1 MSLLTKGGGEV
12 LALWDWFTRLFNK
25 DNGALPLD
33 AYIGELASEVFY
45 KELAIQ
51 ACVNLIANA
60 VARSEF
66 KTHEKGLEVRK
77 DNYYLFN
84 VEPNQNKSASKFWRD
99 VIHKLVYYND
109 CLVIQQNSMFYI
121 ADSYDLVPF
130 AFKENIYKNIVI
142 ADYQLKNVY
151 TESQVFHFE
160 LHNEKIKTVIDG
172 LYQSY
177 SKLIA
182 ASQAHYKKNNTR
194 RGWLEIPTNY
204 PQTEKAQQDLNNLLS
219 ERFKRFFEAEGG
231 AVLPLSNNMKYN
243 ELSSNIGVKGGVEG
257 RDIRAFIDD
266 VFDFVAIAFQVPPQ
280 LLKGTVADT
289 SKAVTDFLTFCINP
303 LAELLTDEINRKMYG
318 KKAYLERT
326 YMKLDTSRIRAV
338 DIKDIANAFDVMLRI
353 GAYSIDDCLETMGM
367 EPLNTDWSKARWM
380 TRNYQP
386 IEIALK
392 GGETV

>member
-1 MSLLTKGGGEV
+1 
-12 LALWDWFTRLFNK
+12 LALLKDWIFKLFNK

-33 AYIGELASEVFY
+33 AYVGELAAEVYY

-66 KTHEKGLEVRK
+66 RTYEKGKEVRK

-99 VIHKLVYYND
+99 VIHKLVYDND
-109 CLVIQQNSMFYI
+109 CLVIQQNGRFYV
-121 ADSYDLVPF
+121 ADSYELVEF
-130 AFKENIYKNIVI
+130 AFKENIYKDIVV
-142 ADYQLKNVY
+142 ANYQLKNVY
-151 TESQVFHFE
+151 SESQVFHFE

-177 SKLIA
+177 AKLIA
-182 ASQAHYKKNNTR
+182 ASQGHYKKNNAR
-194 RGWLEIPTNY
+194 RGSLEIPINY
-204 PQTEKAQQDLNNLLS
+204 PQTEKAQQDLNDLLS
-219 ERFKRFFEAEGG
+219 KRFKRFFEAEGG
-231 AVLPLSNNMKYN
+231 AVIPLSNGMKYT

-266 VFDFVAIAFQVPPQ
+266 IFDFVAIAFQVPPQ
-280 LLKGTVADT
+280 LLGGDVADT
-289 SKAVTDFLTFCINP
+289 SKVVTDFLTFCINP

-326 YMKLDTSRIRAV
+326 YMKLDTSQIRVV
-338 DIKDIANAFDVMLRI
+338 DVKDVANAFDVLLRI
-353 GAYSIDDCLETMGM
+353 GAYSIDDCLATMGL
-367 EPLNTDWSKARWM
+367 EPLDTEWSKARWM
-380 TRNYQP
+380 TKNYEP
-386 IEIALK
+386 IEKALK
-392 GGETV
+392 GGGSSGGG

>member
-1 MSLLTKGGGEV
+1 M
-12 LALWDWFTRLFNK
+12 ALWDWFTRLFNK

>member
-1 MSLLTKGGGEV
+1 LI
-12 LALWDWFTRLFNK
+12 LWDWFTGLFNK
-25 DNGALPLD
+25 DVSTIGLD
-33 AYIGELASEVFY
+33 AYIGNIAGEVFY

-51 ACVNLIANA
+51 SCVNLIANA

-66 KTHEKGLEVRK
+66 KTYEKGQEVRK

-99 VIHKLVYYND
+99 VIHKLVYDND
-109 CLVIQQNSMFYI
+109 CLVIQQAGKFYI

-177 SKLIA
+177 SKLIV
-182 ASQAHYKKNNTR
+182 ASQGHYKKNNAR

-266 VFDFVAIAFQVPPQ
+266 IFDFVAIGFQVPPQ

-289 SKAVTDFLTFCINP
+289 GKAVTDLLTFCVNP

-318 KKAYLERT
+318 KKAYLERA
-326 YMKLDTSRIRAV
+326 YMKLDTSRIRVV
-338 DIKDIANAFDVMLRI
+338 DIKDVANAFDVLLRI

-367 EPLNTDWSKARWM
+367 EPLNTDWSRARWM

-386 IEIALK
+386 IETALK

>member
-1 MSLLTKGGGEV
+1 MNLK
-12 LALWDWFTRLFNK
+12 DWFNALFNK
-25 DNGALPLD
+25 DNRTLPLD
-33 AYIGELASEVFY
+33 AYIGNIAGEVFY

-60 VARSEF
+60 VSRSEF
-66 KTHEKGLEVRK
+66 RTYEKGQEVKK

-84 VEPNQNKSASKFWRD
+84 VEPNQNRSASKFWRD
-99 VIHKLVYYND
+99 VIHKLVYDND
-109 CLVIQQNSMFYI
+109 CLVIQQAGMFYI

-204 PQTEKAQQDLNNLLS
+204 PQTEKAQKDLNDLLS

-231 AVLPLSNNMKYN
+231 AVLPLSNGMKYE
-243 ELSSNIGVKGGVEG
+243 ELSSNIGVKGGPEG

-326 YMKLDTSRIRAV
+326 YMKLDTSHIRVA
-338 DIKDIANAFDVMLRI
+338 DIKDVANAFDVMLRI

-380 TRNYQP
+380 TKNYQP
-386 IEIALK
+386 IETALK
-392 GGETV
+392 GGETD

>member
-1 MSLLTKGGGEV
+1 MV
-12 LALWDWFTRLFNK
+12 LWDWFTGLFNK
-25 DNGALPLD
+25 DVSTISLD
-33 AYIGELASEVFY
+33 AYVGELAGEVFY

-66 KTHEKGLEVRK
+66 KTYEKGKEVRK

-99 VIHKLVYYND
+99 VVHKLVYENE
-109 CLVIQQNSMFYI
+109 CLVIQQAGKFYI
-121 ADSYDLVPF
+121 ADNYELVEF
-130 AFKENIYKNIVI
+130 AFKENIYKDVVVAN
-142 ADYQLKNVY
+142 YQLRNVF

-182 ASQAHYKKNNTR
+182 ASQGHYKKNNAR
-194 RGWLEIPTNY
+194 RGTLEIPTNY
-204 PQTEKAQQDLNNLLS
+204 PQTEKAQEDLNKLLS

-231 AVLPLSNNMKYN
+231 AVLPLSNGMGYK
-243 ELSSNIGVKGGVEG
+243 ELSSNIGVKGGAEG

-266 VFDFVAIAFQVPPQ
+266 IFDFVAIGLQVPPQ
-280 LLKGTVADT
+280 LIKGTVADT
-289 SKAVTDFLTFCINP
+289 SKAVTDLLTFCVNP
-303 LAELLTDEINRKMYG
+303 LAETLNDEVNRKMYG

-326 YMKLDTSRIRAV
+326 YMKLDTSHIKVV
-338 DIKDIANAFDVMLRI
+338 DIKDVANAFDVLLRI

-380 TRNYQP
+380 TKNYQP
-386 IEIALK
+386 IETALK
-392 GGETV
+392 GGETD

>member
-1 MSLLTKGGGEV
+1 M
-12 LALWDWFTRLFNK
+12 ALWDWFTGLFNK
-25 DNGALPLD
+25 DNGALSLD
-33 AYIGELASEVFY
+33 AYVGELVGEVFY

-51 ACVNLIANA
+51 ACVNLISNA

-66 KTHEKGLEVRK
+66 KTYEKGQEVRK

-84 VEPNQNKSASKFWRD
+84 VEPNQNKPAAKFWRD
-99 VIHKLVYYND
+99 VIHKLVYDND

-121 ADSYDLVPF
+121 ADSYDLVEF
-130 AFKENIYKNIVI
+130 AFKENIYKNIVV
-142 ADYQLKNVY
+142 ANYQLKNVY
-151 TESQVFHFE
+151 SESQVFHFE
-160 LHNEKIKTVIDG
+160 LHNKKIKTVIDG

-177 SKLIA
+177 AKLIA
-182 ASQAHYKKNNTR
+182 ASQGHYKKNNAR
-194 RGWLEIPTNY
+194 RGTLNIPTNY
-204 PQTEKAQQDLNNLLS
+204 PQTDKAQEDLNKLLS

-231 AVLPLSNNMKYN
+231 AVLPMSNGMEYK

-266 VFDFVAIAFQVPPQ
+266 VFDFVAIAFQMPPQ
-280 LLKGTVADT
+280 LLKSNVADT
-289 SKAVTDFLTFCINP
+289 SKVVTDFLTFCINP

-326 YMKLDTSRIRAV
+326 YMKLDTSRIRVV
-338 DIKDIANAFDVMLRI
+338 DIKDVANAFDVLLRI

-367 EPLNTDWSKARWM
+367 EPLNTEWSRARFM
-380 TRNYQP
+380 TKNYEP
-386 IEIALK
+386 IETAFK